1 VKIFGVMLAVVGLI
15 ILVYGG
21 ISYNRQRTIIDLGP
35 IKATATEQHDVP
47 VSPILGGLVL
57 LGGLMLVVVPRK
69 RLPA

>member
-21 ISYNRQRTIIDLGP
+21 ISYNRQRTITDLGP